1 MTKKAKSVTAVE
13 NRAEKN
19 KRKRQ
24 TRIAEEV
31 SRERAAVPTG
41 WDVFRSF
48 YPDAVREAAETLFGE
63 QALNIQTV
71 MMVQAADCIRVR
83 QALQM
88 VSAVD
93 EDNGRLYLQLER
105 LAAAQL
111 RHLRLM
117 AERHGANATA
127 DGQMVA
133 VPEGMQL
140 ELFDLD
146 GVLGDDS
153 IVS

>member
-1 MTKKAKSVTAVE
+1 MTRV
-13 NRAEKN
+13 
-19 KRKRQ
+19 
-24 TRIAEEV
+24 AEEV
-31 SRERAAVPTG
+31 AREATAVPSG
-41 WDVFRSF
+41 WDVFREF
-48 YPDAVREAAETLFGE
+48 YGDQIREAAESLFG
-63 QALNIQTV
+63 QSALNIQTV
-71 MMVQAADCIRVR
+71 MMVQAADCLRVR

-88 VSAVD
+88 VSPTD

-127 DGQMVA
+127 DGQMVV
-133 VPEGMQL
+133 VPEGLQL
-140 ELFDLD
+140 DLFD
-146 GVLGDDS
+146 VTKIHGDDS